1 MDFFPIHIILPSST
15 PEEYINQ
22 LATYIIDIMKIT
34 PSVIPS
40 LGYDDK
46 TKNALI
52 KIAELLRRATKKNHY
67 CSSSFNSN
75 TYFTTYLPPCW
86 ISEGNSAT
94 SIASCT
100 ISVGSCIKTNTTS
113 ECAKV
118 IQYTETMVI
127 HTTSSEQFYSKN

>member
-52 KIAELLRRATKKNHY
+52 KIAELLRRATKKNPLLLSPVSTPTPTLPHI
-67 CSSSFNSN
+67 
-75 TYFTTYLPPCW
+75 YLPVESQRVTVPPVLPPVPSQW
-86 ISEGNSAT
+86 
-94 SIASCT
+94 
-100 ISVGSCIKTNTTS
+100 VP
-113 ECAKV
+113 V
-118 IQYTETMVI
+118 
-127 HTTSSEQFYSKN
+127 SKLTLHQRMQK